1 MNNRRELLL
10 LIGAGVTPTSG
21 CSSSS
26 DSESTQTETSTEE
39 STSADF
45 GSFTTTVDSRA
56 TFLRQDSSDSANPDP
71 EMVNLENRGV
81 STGDR
86 VEFVVSGLWASDDDE
101 YGNPDN
107 WRSIGPLGR
116 SGELSGIEKL
126 NRVPGA
132 IDAGE
137 DIENAD
143 TYESDKP
150 TAIPEDF
157 EISRRGDTQ
166 CVRQNVIAVPREAEC
181 LFIRILDS
189 AYHDNRGK
197 LTIEI
202 GPAQS

>member
-1 MNNRRELLL
+1 MSRRRELLAL
-10 LIGAGVTPTSG
+10 LGAGVTSISG
-21 CSSSS
+21 CSSSN
-26 DSESTQTETSTEE
+26 DSGSTPTETSTVE
-39 STSADF
+39 SASADF
-45 GSFTTTVDSRA
+45 DSFTITIDSRS
-56 TFLRQDSSDSANPDP
+56 TFLRKDSPDSRNPNP
-71 EMVNLENRGV
+71 AIINLESRGI

-86 VEFVVSGLWASDDDE
+86 IEFAVSGLWANDDDE
-101 YGNPDN
+101 YGDPDN
-107 WRSIGPLGR
+107 CRSIGLFSR
-116 SGELSGIEKL
+116 SSELRGIETL

-202 GPAQS
+202 RPAQS